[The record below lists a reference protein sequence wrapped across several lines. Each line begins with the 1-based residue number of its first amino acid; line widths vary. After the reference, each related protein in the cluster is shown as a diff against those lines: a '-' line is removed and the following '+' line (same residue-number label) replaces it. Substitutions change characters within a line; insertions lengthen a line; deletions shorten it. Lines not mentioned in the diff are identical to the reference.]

1 MKQVLRTLASV
12 CALVAAITLA
22 AGTAYAQGGATSSI
36 SGTVVDA
43 SGAIIPGA
51 DVVAKNNATSTES
64 RAVSAENGTFTIP
77 ALNVGT
83 YTLTVTLMGFKT
95 VVLNDVIL
103 NAGVPASVRAVL
115 EVGGL
120 EETVVVQAASEVV
133 QTQSATVS
141 STLSVNQ
148 ITKLPLTSRNALD
161 FVVNL
166 AGVNTPGGSRDSTV
180 NGLPQSAINITLD
193 GMNIQDNYLKTT
205 DGFFA
210 RLSPRLD
217 AVEEVTVTTAA
228 QGADSAGQGAVNI
241 RFVTRS
247 GSNQF
252 SGSGYFYLRHD
263 ALNANTWFNNRDLKP
278 VNGKAP
284 KTELRQYQPG
294 ARVGGPIMIPGLFDG
309 HDKAFFFVNYEE
321 NRSPSTSTLTRTLLN
336 PRAQAGIF
344 RWNASGVQERDLLAL
359 AAQNGF
365 PAAVDPTV
373 ARVLGDIRNAT
384 GGNVT
389 DLSDPLLQQFV
400 FQTPTKGFT
409 PAPTVRLDYNLSK
422 NNTLTGSFN
431 YQHINSN
438 PDTTNS
444 QQIAF
449 PGFPIA
455 GSQQSTRYS
464 TSEWLRSTIGT
475 NLVNELRGGAT
486 GGATYFSPEK
496 EVAMWGGTSVA
507 DQRGFALNFNGACCG
522 NNAAG
527 LQNAGVT
534 PTPSS
539 REGSTKNIED
549 TLTWLKG
556 SHSLSF
562 GGAYTQADL
571 WLRNQTLVPTINFGV
586 VSGDPSDAMFNT
598 TNFPG
603 ASNTQLSNAR
613 GLFAI
618 LTGRVS
624 TVTGNAR
631 LSDDGQYV
639 YLGSGLQKGRMRE
652 LGFFAQDQWRWR
664 PNVTINMGLR
674 YEIQRPFYPLNNAYS
689 TATMADVWGV
699 SGVGNLFAPGVLTG
713 QKPTFQAYS
722 SGTKAFK
729 TDWNNLAPSLG
740 VSWAPN
746 SHGGFLGKLMGEDGD
761 TILRAG
767 YALGY
772 ERHGMSD
779 FSDVFGANPGV
790 SVDATRS
797 TALNNLNNDGLGL
810 PVFFSQQSRLGPGI
824 FPATQ
829 QYPFTEAINGD
840 INIFDPNLQVPY
852 SQTWTASIGRK
863 LTRDIGI
870 DVRYV
875 GTRHLQD
882 WIQYNYNEINIVEN
896 NFLNEF
902 RNAQGNLQANIA
914 AGRGNTFAYTGAPGT
929 VPLPIFLAHYNAQPA
944 SAAGNSGAYSGNN
957 WTNTTFV
964 GFLAANNPNPYGFAS
979 TNGTNGLIGN
989 STFRNNAIT
998 AGLPSNFFM
1007 VNPDLFG
1014 GANLNGNGGYTR
1026 YDSFQL
1032 EARKRLSHGF
1042 QIDAS
1047 YVYGK
1052 AYESSRYSLR
1062 LPRYKT
1068 YQSAGADGIGGV
1080 VHAFKSNW
1088 VWELPFG
1095 EGRKWM
1101 NTNNSFLS
1109 RLAGGWE
1116 FDGIARLQSGRTV
1129 DFGNVRIVGMSEDEL
1144 KKEVGLYTY
1153 AVTGLSSSA
1162 ATALY
1167 LLPQDIVENTVKAFN
1182 VSATSASGY
1191 SNMGAPTGRYLA
1203 PANGPDC
1210 IDITQTGASNGAG
1223 LCPGRTRTLVL
1234 TGPMYVRVD
1243 LSAVKRVRIVGRTT
1257 FEFRG
1262 EMLNAFNHPNFV
1274 PIVSTST
1281 NADNYRITAVQ
1292 ENSSRIVQLVWRVT
1306 W

>member
-36 SGTVVDA
+36 SGTVVDV
-43 SGAIIPGA
+43 SGAVIPGA
-51 DVVAKNNATSTES
+51 DIVAKNNATSMES
-64 RAVSAENGTFTIP
+64 RAVSAESGTFTIP
-77 ALNVGT
+77 ALNAGT
-83 YTLTVTLMGFKT
+83 YTVTVTLSGFKT
-95 VVLNDVIL
+95 VVLNDVVL

-120 EETVVVQAASEVV
+120 EETVVVQAASEIV
-133 QTQSATVS
+133 QTQSATVA
-141 STLSVNQ
+141 STLGMNQ

-263 ALNANTWFNNRDLKP
+263 ALNANTWFNNRDLTP

-284 KTELRQYQPG
+284 KTQLRQYQPG

-309 HDKAFFFVNYEE
+309 HNKAFFFVNYEE
-321 NRSPSTSTLTRTLLN
+321 NRTPSTSTLTRTVLN
-336 PRAQAGIF
+336 PRAQAGVF
-344 RWNASGVQERDLLAL
+344 RWNANGVQERDLLAL

-365 PAAVDPTV
+365 PATVDPTV
-373 ARVLGDIRNAT
+373 ARVLSDIRNAT

-389 DLSDPLLQQFV
+389 DRSDPLLQQFV

-449 PGFPIA
+449 PAFPIY

-464 TSEWLRSTIGT
+464 TSEWLRTTIGT

-486 GGATYFSPEK
+486 GGATHFSPEK
-496 EVAMWGGTSVA
+496 NVSMWGGTSVA
-507 DQRGFALNFNGACCG
+507 DQTGFHLNFNGACCG
-522 NNAAG
+522 NNTSG

-539 REGSTKNIED
+539 REASTKNIED

-562 GGAYTQADL
+562 GGAFTQADL
-571 WLRNQTLVPTINFGV
+571 WLENQTLVPTINFGV
-586 VSGDPSDAMFNT
+586 VNGDPSDAMFNT

-603 ASNTQLSNAR
+603 ASNTQLNNAR
-613 GLFAI
+613 GLFAM
-618 LTGRVS
+618 LTGRIS
-624 TVTGNAR
+624 TITGAAR
-631 LSDDGQYV
+631 LNEDLQYV
-639 YLGSGLQKGRMRE
+639 YLGLGRQEGRMRE

-664 PNVTINMGLR
+664 PNFTINMGLR
-674 YEIQRPFYPLNNAYS
+674 YEIQRPFYPLNDAYS
-689 TATMADVWGV
+689 TLTTEGIWGV
-699 SGVGNLFAPGVLTG
+699 SGVGNLFMPGTLTG
-713 QKPTFQAYS
+713 QKPTFQAYT
-722 SGTKAFK
+722 SGTKAYK

-740 VSWAPN
+740 FSWAPDA
-746 SHGGFLGKLMGEDGD
+746 SGGFLGKLMGEDGD
-761 TILRAG
+761 TVLRAG

-779 FSDVFGANPGV
+779 FSGVFGTNPGV
-790 SVDATRS
+790 SIDTDRS
-797 TALNNLNNDGLGL
+797 TALNTLNNDGLGL
-810 PVFFSQQSRLGPGI
+810 PVFFSQRSRLGPAS

-829 QYPFTEAINGD
+829 QFPFTEVVTGNA
-840 INIFDPNLQVPY
+840 NIFDPNLQVPY

-863 LTRDIGI
+863 LTRDVGI
-870 DVRYV
+870 DIRYV

-882 WIQYNYNEINIVEN
+882 WIDYDYNEINIVEN

-902 RNAQGNLQANIA
+902 RNAQANLRANIA
-914 AGRGNTFAYTGAPGT
+914 AGRGNTFAYTGAAGT
-929 VPLPIFLAHYNAQPA
+929 VPLPIFLAHYNALGQ
-944 SAAGNSGAYSGNN
+944 SAAGNSANYTGNN
-957 WTNTTFV
+957 WTNTTFL

-979 TNGTNGLIGN
+979 TNATNGLLGN
-989 STFRNNAIT
+989 ATFRGNALT
-998 AGLPSNFFM
+998 AGLPANFF
-1007 VNPDLFG
+1007 VANPDLIG
-1014 GANLNGNGGYTR
+1014 GSTVTGNGGYTR
-1026 YDSFQL
+1026 YDSFQF

-1062 LPRYKT
+1062 LPRSRT
-1068 YQSAGADGIGGV
+1068 LQTGGDGGV
-1080 VHAFKSNW
+1080 IHAFKTNW

-1116 FDGIARLQSGRTV
+1116 FDGIARIQSGRMV
-1129 DFGNVRIVGMSEDEL
+1129 DFGNVRVVGMSEDEL

-1153 AVTGLSSSA
+1153 AVTGLSANA

-1210 IDITQTGASNGAG
+1210 IEVAVGAG
-1223 LCPGRTRTLVL
+1223 QCPGRTRSLVL
-1234 TGPMYVRVD
+1234 AGPMYVRFD

-1274 PIVSTST
+1274 PVVSTST
-1281 NADNYRITAVQ
+1281 NADNYRITDVQ
-1292 ENSSRIVQLVWRVT
+1292 ENSNRVVQLVWRVT